1 MQIAQIAI
9 LGDEPQK
16 QALASFGIFNIPK
29 KNLKLQT
36 FCSMALK
43 EIKSLQIIC
52 QASDFKFEPKI
63 EPCWSLGIYST
74 RLLRRSSKVFRA
86 KSRAKLLGQ
95 HSLPFRHS
103 FQVWLRLG
111 GPCEDGQAQTQGK
124 FNRTAVTAGNNMLT
138 LRRVGA
144 PLVIVIQFESQ
155 KVL

>member
-1 MQIAQIAI
+1 MTHTLDQ
-9 LGDEPQK
+9 
-16 QALASFGIFNIPK
+16 FGHLK
-29 KNLKLQT
+29 KTQRDWKEFKHHTFIIMVSNDMKL
-36 FCSMALK
+36 
-43 EIKSLQIIC
+43 LQIIC